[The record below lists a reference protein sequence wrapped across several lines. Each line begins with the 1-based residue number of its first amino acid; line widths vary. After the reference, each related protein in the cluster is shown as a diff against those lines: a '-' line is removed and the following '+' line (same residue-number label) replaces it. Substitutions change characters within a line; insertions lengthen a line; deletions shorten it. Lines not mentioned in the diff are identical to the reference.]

1 MTERLDLPRRYR
13 EQIEALLREHV
24 PGVEVWAY
32 GSRVKGKS
40 HKGSDLD
47 LVLRGPD
54 LQRIDSGQ
62 LMDLTEAL
70 EESNV
75 PIIVQTHDWAR
86 LPERFHREIER
97 EYVVLVE
104 KEELGMVGDGWGALR
119 LGDVCTKIGSGA
131 TPRGG
136 QEVYLKDGPY
146 ALIRSQNVHNNRFN
160 YDGLVFI
167 NQQQATALDN
177 VEVFA
182 DDVLLNITG
191 DSVARACQVAS
202 DVLPARVNQHVAI
215 LRPDPNKLSPR
226 FLRYFL
232 VCPEIQTMLLSWAGA
247 GGTRNALTKG
257 MIESL
262 DVQAPMD
269 VAEQRAIGYILG
281 TLDDKI
287 ELNRRMNETLE
298 AMARALFKSWFVDFD
313 PVRAKMEGRDT
324 GLPPEVADLFPDRL
338 VESELGGIPEGW
350 EVGVLDDA
358 IELLNGGTPRTSV
371 ASYWNGDIPWYTAKD
386 APSLS
391 DIFAVDTERTI
402 TQAGVENSSTKI
414 LPAGTTI
421 ITARGTVGS
430 LACLGIPMAMN
441 QTCYGIQGAQ
451 GYSDFFTYW
460 TIRKA
465 VDELQSRTH
474 GTIFDTITRQ
484 TFKVV
489 DLVLPPVNVS
499 EAFEC
504 TVNPIMKRI
513 LNNLHESQ
521 ILTVQRDTLLPKL
534 VSGELRMAHKFYSPY
549 T

>member
-32 GSRVKGKS
+32 GSRVNGRS
-40 HKGSDLD
+40 HEGSDLD

-54 LQRIDSGQ
+54 LQQIDSGQ

-70 EESNV
+70 EESNI

-104 KEELGMVGDGWGALR
+104 KKGWKTVTLGEFAPFTYGKGLPVGKRNPSG
-119 LGDVCTKIGSGA
+119 VIPVFGSNGIVGYHDSPL
-131 TPRGG
+131 T
-136 QEVYLKDGPY
+136 DGPTIIIGRKGTVGAVHY
-146 ALIRSQNVHNNRFN
+146 SPIPCWPIDTTFFITGNDSALIRFKYYALSMLGLERMNSDSAVPGLNRS
-160 YDGLVFI
+160 D
-167 NQQQATALDN
+167 AHART
-177 VEVFA
+177 
-182 DDVLLNITG
+182 LL
-191 DSVARACQVAS
+191 
-202 DVLPARVNQHVAI
+202 LP
-215 LRPDPNKLSPR
+215 
-226 FLRYFL
+226 
-232 VCPEIQTMLLSWAGA
+232 E
-247 GGTRNALTKG
+247 
-257 MIESL
+257 ES
-262 DVQAPMD
+262 
-269 VAEQRAIGYILG
+269 EQRAIAHILG

-298 AMARALFKSWFVDFD
+298 EMARALFKSWFVDFE
-313 PVRAKMEGRDT
+313 PVRAKMEGQDT
-324 GLPPEVADLFPDRL
+324 GLPPDVADLFPERL
-338 VESELGGIPEGW
+338 VESELGEIPEGW

-484 TFKVV
+484 TFKIV
-489 DLVLPPVNVS
+489 DMVLPPVNVS

-521 ILTVQRDTLLPKL
+521 TLTVQRDTLLPKL
-534 VSGELRMAHKFYSPY
+534 VSGELQVREDVQKGAI
-549 T
+549 

>member
-104 KEELGMVGDGWGALR
+104 KKGWKTVTLGEFAPFTYGKGLPVGKR
-119 LGDVCTKIGSGA
+119 NPSGA
-131 TPRGG
+131 IPVFGSNGIVGCHDSALT
-136 QEVYLKDGPY
+136 DGPTIIIGRKGTVGAVHY
-146 ALIRSQNVHNNRFN
+146 SPIPCWPIDTTFFVTGNDSALIRFKYYALSVLGLERMNSDSAVPGLNRS
-160 YDGLVFI
+160 D
-167 NQQQATALDN
+167 AHART
-177 VEVFA
+177 
-182 DDVLLNITG
+182 LL
-191 DSVARACQVAS
+191 
-202 DVLPARVNQHVAI
+202 LP
-215 LRPDPNKLSPR
+215 
-226 FLRYFL
+226 
-232 VCPEIQTMLLSWAGA
+232 E
-247 GGTRNALTKG
+247 
-257 MIESL
+257 ES
-262 DVQAPMD
+262 
-269 VAEQRAIGYILG
+269 EQRAIAHILG
-281 TLDDKI
+281 SLDDKI
-287 ELNRRMNETLE
+287 QLNRRMNETLE
-298 AMARALFKSWFVDFD
+298 EMARALFKSWFVDFD
-313 PVRAKMEGRDT
+313 PVHAKMEGRDT
-324 GLPPEVADLFPDRL
+324 GLPPDVADLFPERL
-338 VESELGGIPEGW
+338 VESELGEIPEGW
-350 EVGVLDDA
+350 KVGVLDDA

-484 TFKVV
+484 TFKIV
-489 DLVLPPVNVS
+489 DMVLPPVNVT

-521 ILTVQRDTLLPKL
+521 TLTALRDTLLPKL